1 VREVPW
7 AMMDSSFFSASGPL
21 SDAAEGVLQ
30 TAFLYAEDGAWDRA
44 AEVMRDALEGDPED
58 PYLLC
63 SLGLVERELGMD
75 GIAYE
80 RFKQVLATE
89 SEDPLLLA
97 TVGTAIA
104 AFDDPSAEPAL
115 RTAALLAPNHPRTR
129 WMYGAY
135 LSREGMVDKALEEL
149 AAAAELDPED
159 PMIPLE
165 QGVAQA
171 FRGDFESAYLS
182 FARSVE
188 LEPRNGWGLVLLG
201 LVALQSGDLEESC
214 PALEEGARVC
224 PDDLEAQL
232 LAALALRA
240 TGWKERAFEMLE
252 RGRFAAEGSD
262 PGLVEQA
269 EEQIE
274 MGPEAALEFLEES
287 LGPSVFRQRLMER
300 P

>member
-1 VREVPW
+1 
-7 AMMDSSFFSASGPL
+7 MMDSSFFSASGLL
-21 SDAAEGVLQ
+21 SDAVEEVLR

-44 AEVMRDALEGDPED
+44 AEVMRDALEGDRED

-63 SLGLVERELGMD
+63 SLGLAERELGMD

-89 SEDPLLLA
+89 SEDPILLA

-115 RTAALLAPNHPRTR
+115 RTAALLAPNLPQTR
-129 WMYGAY
+129 CLYGAY

-159 PMIPLE
+159 PVIPLE

-214 PALEEGARVC
+214 PALEKGARVR

-252 RGRFAAEGSD
+252 RGRFTAEGSD
-262 PGLVEQA
+262 LGLVEQA
-269 EEQIE
+269 EEQMEI
-274 MGPEAALEFLEES
+274 GPQAALEFLEES
-287 LGPSVFRQRLMER
+287 LGPSSFRQRLMER

>member
-1 VREVPW
+1 
-7 AMMDSSFFSASGPL
+7 MIDSSFFSDAGPL
-21 SDAAEGVLQ
+21 SDVVEGVLQ
-30 TAFLYAEDGAWDRA
+30 TAFLYAEDGAWDQA
-44 AEVMRDALEGDPED
+44 AEVMRDALESDPED

-63 SLGLVERELGMD
+63 SLGLAERELGMD

-80 RFKQVLATE
+80 RFKQVLATK
-89 SEDPLLLA
+89 SEDALLLA

-115 RTAALLAPNHPRTR
+115 RTAALLAPNLPQAR

-171 FRGDFESAYLS
+171 FGGDFESAYLS

-188 LEPRNGWGLVLLG
+188 LEPRNGWGFVLLG
-201 LVALQSGDLEESC
+201 LAALQSGDLEESC

-262 PGLVEQA
+262 PSLVEQA
-269 EEQIE
+269 EEQME
-274 MGPEAALEFLEES
+274 MGPQAALEFLEDS
-287 LGPSVFRQRLMER
+287 LGPSSFRQRLMER

>member
-1 VREVPW
+1 MKSPQ
-7 AMMDSSFFSASGPL
+7 AMIDPSFFSASGPL
-21 SDAAEGVLQ
+21 SDAAEGVLR

-44 AEVMRDALEGDPED
+44 AEVLRDAVEGDPED

-63 SLGLVERELGMD
+63 WLGLAERELGMD

-80 RFKQVLATE
+80 RFKRVLATE
-89 SEDPLLLA
+89 SEDPTLLA
-97 TVGTAIA
+97 TAGTAVA

-115 RTAALLAPNHPRTR
+115 RTAALLAPNSPLAR

-159 PMIPLE
+159 PVIPLE

-171 FRGDFESAYLS
+171 LKGDLESAYLS
-182 FARSVE
+182 FARSIE
-188 LEPRNGWGLVLLG
+188 LEPGNGWGLVLLG
-201 LVALQSGDLEESC
+201 LAALQSGDLEESR
-214 PALEEGARVC
+214 PALEEGARVR

-232 LAALALRA
+232 LAALALHA
-240 TGWKERAFEMLE
+240 TGWEERAFEMLE

-262 PGLVEQA
+262 PGLVEQTEA
-269 EEQIE
+269 QMET
-274 MGPEAALEFLEES
+274 GPQAALEFLEES
-287 LGPSVFRQRLMER
+287 LGPSSFRQRLMER

>member
-1 VREVPW
+1 MREVPW
-7 AMMDSSFFSASGPL
+7 AMIDPSFFSASGPL
-21 SDAAEGVLQ
+21 SDAVEGVLR

-44 AEVMRDALEGDPED
+44 VEVLREALEGDPAE

-63 SLGLVERELGMD
+63 WLGLAERELGMD

-80 RFKQVLATE
+80 RFKRVLATE
-89 SEDPLLLA
+89 SEDPALLA
-97 TVGTAIA
+97 TAGTAVA
-104 AFDDPSAEPAL
+104 AFDDPLAEPAL
-115 RTAALLAPNHPRTR
+115 RTASLLAPNFPLAR

-159 PMIPLE
+159 PVIPLE

-171 FRGDFESAYLS
+171 LKGDLESAYLS
-182 FARSVE
+182 FALSLE
-188 LEPRNGWGLVLLG
+188 LEPGNGWGLVLLG
-201 LVALQSGDLEESC
+201 LAALQSGDLEESR
-214 PALEEGARVC
+214 PALEEGARVR

-232 LAALALRA
+232 LAALALCA
-240 TGWKERAFEMLE
+240 SGWGERAFEMLE

-262 PGLVEQA
+262 SGLVEETEAQMEA
-269 EEQIE
+269 
-274 MGPEAALEFLEES
+274 GPQAALEFLEES
-287 LGPSVFRQRLMER
+287 LGPSSFRQRLMER